1 MNWVKKGLIFVPH
14 RKSDWMVTHAAVP
27 FADRIGEDI
36 FRVYFCS
43 RDERNRAQVGYFD
56 IDITRPEEI
65 VYLHDRPVI
74 GLGSLGTYD
83 DSGAISSWIVNVGK
97 QKYCYYSGM
106 TLGVTVPFYFYLGVA
121 ISEDG
126 GRTFRK
132 VSDSPILDRCSVDP
146 YLTGH
151 ACVLHEAG
159 AWRMWYVSGQR
170 WKMQNAQPKHYYHIK
185 YAESTDGLKWDRR
198 GVVCIDF
205 KSEDEYAIGRPCVLK
220 QNGIYSLW
228 YSYRGESY
236 RIGYAESMDGIH
248 WERKDEQVGIDVSP
262 TGWDSEMIEYA
273 HVFDHRGEQY
283 MLYNGNG
290 YGKTGIGLAV
300 LAGH

>member
-1 MNWVKKGLIFVPH
+1 MQWLKKGLIFAPD

-27 FADRIGEDI
+27 FADRVGEDI

-43 RDERNRAQVGYFD
+43 RDERNRAQVGFFD
-56 IDITRPEEI
+56 LDITRPQEI
-65 VYLHDRPVI
+65 VYLHERPVI
-74 GLGSLGTYD
+74 GLGPLGAYD
-83 DSGAISSWIVNVGK
+83 ESGAIGSWIIDVGK

-126 GRTFRK
+126 GRTFSK
-132 VSDSPILDRCSVDP
+132 FGDSPILDRSREDP

-151 ACVLHEAG
+151 ACVLLDDG
-159 AWRMWYVSGQR
+159 LWRMWYVSGQR
-170 WKMQNAQPKHYYHIK
+170 WEIHNGQPKHYYNIK
-185 YAESTDGLKWDRR
+185 YADSTDGLKWNRK

-220 QNGIYSLW
+220 ENGFYSLW
-228 YSYRGESY
+228 YSYRGPSY
-236 RIGYAESMDGIH
+236 RIGYAESEDGIH

-262 TGWDSEMIEYA
+262 SGWDSQMIEYA
-273 HVFDHRGEQY
+273 HVFDHKGERY

-290 YGKTGIGLAV
+290 YGMTGIGLAV
-300 LAGH
+300 LASH